1 VKLTRDQLDRLKE
14 IAGPGN
20 VLVDASAFEKYG
32 QDWTRFHQ
40 PDPSAVVF
48 ARSVSQLTEIV
59 GYANSEKLALIPSGG
74 RTGQS
79 GGAVASKGEIVVSFE
94 KMNRILSF
102 DEVDQTVTVEPGV
115 ITQTL
120 QDFAQDKGL
129 YYPVDF
135 ASSGSS
141 QIGGNIATNA
151 GGIKVLRYGLSRSWI
166 AGLKVV
172 TGACQNLT
180 FNHSLVKNATGYDFR
195 HLFIGSEGTLGF
207 VVEATLKLT
216 RPPDS
221 LEVMLLA
228 VPKMTDTI
236 SILQEFRKRISLTA
250 FEFFSDRALNHVIR
264 QSDSPRPFKER
275 SDFYVLLE
283 YESSSEQNQ
292 DAAMRAFESTVDS
305 GWVVDGV
312 VGKSQQQNE
321 SLWRYRE
328 AISESITPYTPYKND
343 VSVLVSRVPAFLE
356 AVDRTVSERYPEFEI
371 IWFGHI
377 GDGNLHLNILKP
389 ESWEV
394 MDFKRECENVSQKVL
409 GIVAEFKGSI
419 SAEHG
424 VGLLKKDQLHFTRS
438 LEEIELMRE
447 LKKVFDPNGIMNPG
461 KLIPG

>member
-1 VKLTRDQLDRLKE
+1 
-14 IAGPGN
+14 
-20 VLVDASAFEKYG
+20 
-32 QDWTRFHQ
+32 
-40 PDPSAVVF
+40 
-48 ARSVSQLTEIV
+48 
-59 GYANSEKLALIPSGG
+59 
-74 RTGQS
+74 
-79 GGAVASKGEIVVSFE
+79 VATKGEVVVSFE

-120 QDFAQDKGL
+120 QDYAQGNGL

-151 GGIKVLRYGLSRSWI
+151 GGIKVLRYGLSRNWI
-166 AGLKVV
+166 AGLKVI
-172 TGACQNLT
+172 TGAGQILT

-207 VVEATLKLT
+207 VVEATLRLT
-216 RPPDS
+216 SPPDS

-250 FEFFSDRALNHVIR
+250 FEFFSDKALNHVVR
-264 QSDSPRPFKER
+264 QFDSPHPFKEM
-275 SDFYVLLE
+275 SDYYVLLE

-292 DAAMRAFESTVDS
+292 GAAMSAFESSVDS

-312 VGKSQQQNE
+312 VGKSQQQNKN
-321 SLWRYRE
+321 LWRYRE

-343 VSVLVSRVPAFLE
+343 VSVLVSRVPEFLE
-356 AVDRTVSERYPEFEI
+356 AVDRTVSERYPQFEI

-389 ESWEV
+389 EDWKL
-394 MDFKRECENVSQKVL
+394 MDFKRQCENVSQEVL
-409 GIVAEFKGSI
+409 AIVAEFEGSI

-424 VGLLKKDQLHFTRS
+424 VGLLKRDQLHFSRS
-438 LEEIELMRE
+438 AEEIELMRE

-461 KLIPG
+461 KLIPD